1 MDQDP
6 LYYWATSSV
15 RYRSSGP
22 YGGIIFKY
30 SDAPDTNL
38 TLGPYPDHPAW
49 DDMEPTLELE
59 ANLATKDID
68 FYPDADVL
76 TADEASIR
84 RVVIVGT
91 QATDLVTG
99 KLRWAVNNVTYD
111 MPSKPFILS
120 AYEAVNADGADP
132 WPDTVVPGA
141 IVLPES
147 PPNPWNYSDPVH
159 DNVGTYNGESG
170 PSMIPVTGKYIF
182 LRCIAF
188 CFSMTH
194 ALTTFFIYTF
204 LLEGEIVEIIMQN
217 ARALNN
223 VTEMHPWHLHGYSFY
238 VIGMGDGIFDEDVDV
253 STYNLE
259 NPIRRDTFTL
269 LPGGWTA
276 IRFRANNVGVWPF
289 HCTIPPHLVMGM
301 EVLLVVSP
309 DQLDSP
315 PPGSRSCG
323 ETSLASDEGS
333 SSTSN
338 VFVSDDG
345 EVQNVEEGVSTTDE
359 SASNNNADAE
369 ESYGSVESD
378 DMTPGSSAVV
388 SVISVYVLFSYLY
401 VIPFIIQ

>member
-1 MDQDP
+1 
-6 LYYWATSSV
+6 
-15 RYRSSGP
+15 
-22 YGGIIFKY
+22 
-30 SDAPDTNL
+30 
-38 TLGPYPDHPAW
+38 
-49 DDMEPTLELE
+49 MEPTLELE

-68 FYPDADVL
+68 SYPDADVL
-76 TADEASIR
+76 SADEASIR
-84 RVVIVGT
+84 RVIIVGT

-170 PSMIPVTGKYIF
+170 PSMIPVT
-182 LRCIAF
+182 
-188 CFSMTH
+188 
-194 ALTTFFIYTF
+194 
-204 LLEGEIVEIIMQN
+204 EGEIVEIIMQN